1 MMDVPALK
9 AHVRDMLRDGFHEVP
24 AARPS
29 SGKVHLEVWEARPG
43 RAVGL
48 EMDHDAQVN
57 FWVTR
62 LNVPSDLPTTIGRND
77 KQPRGRVWTDEA
89 GRGANSNLSAYEA
102 FRSKPITR
110 LEVTTEADAR
120 AILEHLKR

>member
-1 MMDVPALK
+1 MDAPALK
-9 AHVRDMLRDGFHEVP
+9 VRVRAMLRDGFHEVP

-62 LNVPSDLPTTIGRND
+62 MNVPSELPTTIERSD
-77 KQPRGRVWTDEA
+77 KQPKGRAWTDEA
-89 GRGANSNLSAYEA
+89 GRGANSNLSGYEA

-110 LEVTTEADAR
+110 LSVTSEVDAQ